1 MNCSVLQT
9 SVILSFACLCM
20 GCGSSEYPTV
30 SGKVT
35 YDGQPLA
42 NIEVVFSP
50 LSDSVDTIAPYS
62 TAVTDEAGVFS
73 LKTRDG
79 QLGAVV
85 GQHRVGFAWS
95 DIKSYT
101 VRNLKQSL
109 SEAEDA
115 PERAAE
121 LKDKIAAAKEKL
133 ASRPTL
139 KANLKTEFT
148 VPAGGSDSANFE
160 LTDF

>member
-101 VRNLKQSL
+101 VPVSYTHLTL
-109 SEAEDA
+109 
-115 PERAAE
+115 
-121 LKDKIAAAKEKL
+121 
-133 ASRPTL
+133 PTIYS
-139 KANLKTEFT
+139 
-148 VPAGGSDSANFE
+148 V
-160 LTDF
+160 